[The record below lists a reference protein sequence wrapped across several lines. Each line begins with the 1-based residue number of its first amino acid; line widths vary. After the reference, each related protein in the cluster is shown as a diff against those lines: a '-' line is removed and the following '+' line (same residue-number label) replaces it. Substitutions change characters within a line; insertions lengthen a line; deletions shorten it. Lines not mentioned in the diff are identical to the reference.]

1 MNNTVVRTISG
12 IGFIIIMLCG
22 LLISKF
28 LFAGLIMFIMTVM
41 MHEFYT
47 LTMNDRYRF
56 SRVLAILA
64 CLVLF
69 MLIFAISAYDMEP
82 KYVSIAILP
91 VLVVMIN
98 SLYVRDKTE
107 FGKFGDI
114 LAKTKKKIQEVANT
128 MEDAESKTR
137 NIQRKL
143 GKVDSLPINNSTE
156 EIEIN
161 SENNEEE

>member
-22 LLISKF
+22 LLVSKF
-28 LFAGLIMFIMTVM
+28 LFAGLVMFIMTVM

-56 SRVLAILA
+56 SRLLAILA

-82 KYVSIAILP
+82 KYVA
-91 VLVVMIN
+91 
-98 SLYVRDKTE
+98 
-107 FGKFGDI
+107 
-114 LAKTKKKIQEVANT
+114 
-128 MEDAESKTR
+128 
-137 NIQRKL
+137 
-143 GKVDSLPINNSTE
+143 
-156 EIEIN
+156 
-161 SENNEEE
+161 